1 MWMPPQAPDSNN
13 SDPPIP
19 AQLPKSY
26 GALQGFLQE
35 AEVNNP
41 FSLRVET
48 FRRIE
53 KRLGR
58 PLICYACR
66 TWNVTPET
74 PAFID
79 DGDLIGFSDLIDSVS
94 GDKVDIFII
103 SNGGSAEATE
113 RIVQR
118 LRDRFSDIRFIVP
131 SNAYSAA
138 TLMCFAGNKILM
150 LPEGTL
156 GPIDPQVNGI
166 PARAILRSFETL
178 EKRLAKEGAKALTAY
193 VPLLQKYDLHLL
205 EQCRS
210 AQQLSEELAR
220 TWLSK
225 YSMNKQDET
234 KIDSVVEFFSNWDL
248 HKSHGRSINA
258 TSCKKIGV
266 PTMILKGDAADLVR
280 SLFHQYA
287 LFFDKSPF
295 YKVFE
300 NSAGI
305 AWGRQQ
311 VQQVVNIPIQ
321 APGGLPTIPDPGE
334 PGGSSK

>member
-1 MWMPPQAPDSNN
+1 MPQQASESNLPNPQIPD
-13 SDPPIP
+13 
-19 AQLPKSY
+19 QLPKSY
-26 GALQGFLQE
+26 GALQIFLRE
-35 AEVNNP
+35 AKISDP
-41 FSLRVET
+41 FSLRLET

-58 PLICYACR
+58 PLLCYACR
-66 TWNVTPET
+66 TWNVTPGT

-79 DGDLIGFSDLIDSVS
+79 DGDLIGFSDLVDSVT
-94 GDKVDIFII
+94 GDKADIFIM

-113 RIVQR
+113 RIVKR
-118 LRDRFSDIRFIVP
+118 LRNSFNDVRFIVP

-138 TLMCFAGNKILM
+138 TLMCFSGSKILM

-156 GPIDPQVNGI
+156 GPIDPQLNGV

-178 EKRLAKEGAKALTAY
+178 EERLAKEGAKALTAY

-225 YSMNKQDET
+225 YSMSKSAQT
-234 KIDSVVEFFSNWDL
+234 QIDSVVDYFGNWDL
-248 HKSHGRSINA
+248 HKSHGRSIDA
-258 TSCKKIGV
+258 TDCQKIGV
-266 PTMILKGDAADLVR
+266 PAMILKGDSANLVR

-287 LFFDKSPF
+287 FFFDKTPF
-295 YKVFE
+295 YKVYE

-305 AWGRQQ
+305 GWGRQQ
-311 VQQVVNIPIQ
+311 VQPVVNIPIRS
-321 APGGLPTIPDPGE
+321 PGGLPATPDSGE
-334 PGGSSK
+334 PGESSS

>member
-1 MWMPPQAPDSNN
+1 MLQQESDSN
-13 SDPPIP
+13 PPNP
-19 AQLPKSY
+19 QFPDQLPTSY
-26 GALQGFLQE
+26 GALQSFVQE
-35 AEVNNP
+35 TQLSNP
-41 FSLRVET
+41 FSLRLET

-53 KRLGR
+53 KRMGR
-58 PLICYACR
+58 PLLCYACR
-66 TWNVTPET
+66 TWNAPAGT

-79 DGDLIGFSDLIDSVS
+79 DGDLIGFSDLVDSVT
-94 GDKVDIFII
+94 GDKADIFII

-118 LRDRFSDIRFIVP
+118 LRYRFTDVRFIVP

-138 TLMCFAGNKILM
+138 TLMCFSGNKILM

-156 GPIDPQVNGI
+156 GPIDPQLNGI

-178 EKRLAKEGAKALTAY
+178 EERLAKEGAKALTAY

-225 YSMNKQDET
+225 YSMRNHDKTQ
-234 KIDSVVEFFSNWDL
+234 IDSVVDYFGNWDL
-248 HKSHGRSINA
+248 HKSHGRSIDA
-258 TSCKKIGV
+258 TACQNIGV
-266 PTMILKGDAADLVR
+266 PSVILKGDAANLVR

-287 LFFDKSPF
+287 LFFDKTPF

-321 APGGLPTIPDPGE
+321 SPGGLPSTPDSGE
-334 PGGSSK
+334 PGESSG

>member
-1 MWMPPQAPDSNN
+1 MPSQASESNLPD
-13 SDPPIP
+13 PLIP
-19 AQLPKSY
+19 DQLPKSY
-26 GALQGFLQE
+26 GALQSFIQQ
-35 AEVNNP
+35 AKVSNP

-58 PLICYACR
+58 PLLCYACR
-66 TWNVTPET
+66 TWNVPPTTPS
-74 PAFID
+74 FID
-79 DGDLIGFSDLIDSVS
+79 DGDLIGFSDLIDSVP

-113 RIVQR
+113 WIVQR

-138 TLMCFAGNKILM
+138 TLMCFAGNKTLF

-178 EKRLAKEGAKALTAY
+178 EKRLAKEGAKALMAY

-220 TWLSK
+220 TWLSE
-225 YSMNKQDET
+225 YSMNKRDKV
-234 KIDSVVEFFSNWDL
+234 KIDSVVEFFGNWDL
-248 HKSHGRSINA
+248 NKSHSRSINA
-258 TSCKKIGV
+258 KACKKIGV
-266 PTMILKGDAADLVR
+266 PAMILKGDAADLVR
-280 SLFHQYA
+280 SLFNQYA

-321 APGGLPTIPDPGE
+321 NPGGLPVVPDSGE
-334 PGGSSK
+334 PSGSAT

>member
-1 MWMPPQAPDSNN
+1 MTNPQVPD
-13 SDPPIP
+13 
-19 AQLPKSY
+19 QLPRSY
-26 GALQGFLQE
+26 GALQTFLQE
-35 AEVNNP
+35 AKVSNL
-41 FSLRVET
+41 FSLRLET

-53 KRLGR
+53 KRLDR
-58 PLICYACR
+58 PLLCYACHI
-66 TWNVTPET
+66 WNVSPGT

-79 DGDLIGFSDLIDSVS
+79 DGDLIGFSDLIESVT
-94 GDKVDIFII
+94 GDKADIFII

-138 TLMCFAGNKILM
+138 TLMCFSGNKILM

-178 EKRLAKEGAKALTAY
+178 EERLAKEGAKALTAY

-225 YSMNKQDET
+225 YSMSKHDKTQ
-234 KIDSVVEFFSNWDL
+234 IDSVVDYFGNWDL
-248 HKSHGRSINA
+248 HKSHGRSIGA
-258 TSCKKIGV
+258 SACKKIGV

-321 APGGLPTIPDPGE
+321 GPGGLPAIPDSGE
-334 PGGSSK
+334 PGESSS

>member
-1 MWMPPQAPDSNN
+1 MPEQTTGIDK
-13 SDPPIP
+13 PIP
-19 AQLPKSY
+19 EIPSQLPTSY
-26 GALQGFLQE
+26 GALQSFLQE
-35 AEVNNP
+35 AKISNP
-41 FSLRVET
+41 FALRLET

-53 KRLGR
+53 KRMGR
-58 PLICYACR
+58 PLLCYACR
-66 TWNVTPET
+66 TRNVTPGT

-79 DGDLIGFSDLIDSVS
+79 DGDLIGFSDLIDSVN
-94 GDKVDIFII
+94 GDEADVFII

-118 LRDRFSDIRFIVP
+118 LRGRFRDIRFIVP

-138 TLMCFAGNKILM
+138 TLMCFSGNKILM

-156 GPIDPQVNGI
+156 GPIDPQLNGI

-178 EKRLAKEGAKALTAY
+178 EERLAKEGAKALTAY

-225 YSMNKQDET
+225 YSMGTRAEAD
-234 KIDSVVEFFSNWDL
+234 IDSVVDYFGNWDL
-248 HKSHGRSINA
+248 HKSHGRSIDA
-258 TSCKKIGV
+258 TACKNIGV
-266 PTMILKGDAADLVR
+266 PAMILKGDAAALIR
-280 SLFHQYA
+280 SLFHQYD
-287 LFFDKSPF
+287 LFLEKTPF

-311 VQQVVNIPIQ
+311 VQQVVNIPLQ
-321 APGGLPTIPDPGE
+321 NPGGLPIIPDSGE
-334 PGGSSK
+334 PRGSSG